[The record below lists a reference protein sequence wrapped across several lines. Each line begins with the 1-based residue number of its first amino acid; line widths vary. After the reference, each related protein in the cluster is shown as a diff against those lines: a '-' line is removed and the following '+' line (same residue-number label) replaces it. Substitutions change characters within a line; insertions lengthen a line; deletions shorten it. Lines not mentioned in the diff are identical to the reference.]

1 MSTTDP
7 DTLERAVRLRRMT
20 ADYLRAMSPQE
31 RDRMMQVHL
40 AQARGPQKNLE
51 LLRRMTARMARIRN
65 RHADETPRT
74 MADPLVDVMQATIHA
89 LVSAGAQY
97 VVIGSV
103 AGSIHG
109 EPVLSMDVN
118 IVVRM
123 TVDQA
128 RQVAGNLPD
137 RFYRNVERFEE
148 VARQGG
154 IANVIDADSG
164 LKVDL
169 SALPD
174 GPFYDS
180 VLARRV
186 SIKFGADL
194 PAFFTVTA
202 EDVILMKLVWRR
214 ETKSQ
219 KQWENA
225 LSVARVQ
232 GARMDWKYLFDQ
244 AQSLGLDDD
253 LARLREEAGI

>member
-1 MSTTDP
+1 MD
-7 DTLERAVRLRRMT
+7 
-20 ADYLRAMSPQE
+20 
-31 RDRMMQVHL
+31 
-40 AQARGPQKNLE
+40 
-51 LLRRMTARMARIRN
+51 
-65 RHADETPRT
+65 
-74 MADPLVDVMQATIHA
+74 DPLVDIMQATIA
-89 LVSAGAQY
+89 AFDSAGVQY
-97 VVIGSV
+97 AVTGSI
-103 AGSIHG
+103 ASGIHG
-109 EPVLSMDVN
+109 EPRSSIDVD

-128 RQVAGNLPD
+128 KQVAGNLPD
-137 RFYRNVERFEE
+137 RFYRNAERFEE

-164 LKVDL
+164 LKVDV
-169 SALPD
+169 SVLPD

-186 SIKFGADL
+186 SIKFGADG
-194 PAFFTVTA
+194 PSFFTVTA

-225 LSVARVQ
+225 LSVARIQ

-253 LARLREEAGI
+253 LTRLREEAGI